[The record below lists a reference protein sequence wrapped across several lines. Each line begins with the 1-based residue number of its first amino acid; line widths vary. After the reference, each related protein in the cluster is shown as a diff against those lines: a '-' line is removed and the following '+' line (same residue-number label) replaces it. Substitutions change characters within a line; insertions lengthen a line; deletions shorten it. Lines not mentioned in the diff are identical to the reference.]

1 MKQNEKQLKK
11 SITIYL
17 LFMTAACTGALIWQ
31 FFLPG
36 LAESFSAWG
45 CSPGWQREIALWNV
59 GIIMGILTAVI
70 KQNMACMKVMLIQS
84 AALCWLLGIN
94 HFLTLLSHFSSRS
107 IIHVLGVFEVM
118 ILGGVWGTALLLQ
131 LKKNINSPAE
141 QLTSLPSNSGQE
153 RSL

>member
-1 MKQNEKQLKK
+1 
-11 SITIYL
+11 
-17 LFMTAACTGALIWQ
+17 
-31 FFLPG
+31 
-36 LAESFSAWG
+36 
-45 CSPGWQREIALWNV
+45 
-59 GIIMGILTAVI
+59 
-70 KQNMACMKVMLIQS
+70 MACMKVMLIQS

-94 HFLTLLSHFSSRS
+94 HFLTLLSHFSSRY

-141 QLTSLPSNSGQE
+141 QLTSLPPNSGQE